1 METFFAALMGVGGV
15 TASTMCVLEWI
26 MSKPSEPSETR
37 EIIAY
42 IFFAIWVVG
51 VIGTIIVMNVK

>member
-1 METFFAALMGVGGV
+1 METFFPALMGIGALV
-15 TASTMCVLEWI
+15 ACTMCVLEWI
-26 MSKPSEPSETR
+26 MSKPSETR

-51 VIGTIIVMNVK
+51 VIGHIILMIVK